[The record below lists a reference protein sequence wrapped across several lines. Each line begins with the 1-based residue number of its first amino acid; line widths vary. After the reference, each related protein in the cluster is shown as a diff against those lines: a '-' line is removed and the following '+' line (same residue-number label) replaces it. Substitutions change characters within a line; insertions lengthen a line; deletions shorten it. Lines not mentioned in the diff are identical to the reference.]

1 MSEFPRVCLCQAFF
15 FLFEKLFQHER
26 HFVRIPIDRIRRMEI
41 AGGILQP
48 SQIILS
54 IRVAAEDHLA
64 LNTSANNM
72 VKPTYS
78 TRGYCATILR
88 FYAGPVQQSDTKA

>member
-1 MSEFPRVCLCQAFF
+1 
-15 FLFEKLFQHER
+15 
-26 HFVRIPIDRIRRMEI
+26 MEI